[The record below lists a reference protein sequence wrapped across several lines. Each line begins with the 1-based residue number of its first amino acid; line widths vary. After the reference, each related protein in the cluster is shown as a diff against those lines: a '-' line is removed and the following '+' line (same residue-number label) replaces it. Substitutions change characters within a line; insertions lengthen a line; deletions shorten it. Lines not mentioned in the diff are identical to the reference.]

1 MPSLHPFTFLM
12 FLSLVSY
19 YITTTLLE
27 STHNSHKHYKINA
40 GGEHVAFEAQYGDL
54 HMQFTTCTGT
64 NLSGTIYKSLQ
75 HKGHRV
81 SSGLVAS
88 NETMRVYM

>member
-1 MPSLHPFTFLM
+1 MDSDLYTICIT
-12 FLSLVSY
+12 SY
-19 YITTTLLE
+19 YITTTLSE
-27 STHNSHKHYKINA
+27 STHNSHKHYTINA
-40 GGEHVAFEAQYGDL
+40 GGEHVALEAQYGDL

-88 NETMRVYM
+88 NDTMRI

>member
-1 MPSLHPFTFLM
+1 MTYTQFALHH
-12 FLSLVSY
+12 
-19 YITTTLLE
+19 ITSQPLLE

-64 NLSGTIYKSLQ
+64 NLSRTIYKSLQ
-75 HKGHRV
+75 HRV